1 MSSQA
6 LESSSQATS
15 IAAKDDV
22 LSQVLGEER
31 CGHVH
36 GLGLGPTPTSLW
48 GPTTKHQNT
57 QLVAENKELKE
68 KINSLT
74 GKYNDLD
81 EKLKKVL
88 EMLHNRGEGSTNATF
103 INSPESMHSSEASH
117 MVENLGLV
125 DDEVLNKTCVADDAN
140 FETMPTTN
148 SLDDVHTTTPVVGA
162 AIHLIAEQ
170 TNNLV
175 KLLDLDD
182 EVVAYALLKSKDPT
196 KEVQG
201 RPLGDKWSEVLVRLS
216 TKDDA
221 PLMRIDAGRR
231 TIKDAAAAT
240 QTIAWRNDFIKSDF
254 RPH

>member
-88 EMLHNRGEGSTNATF
+88 EMLHNRGE
-103 INSPESMHSSEASH
+103 
-117 MVENLGLV
+117 